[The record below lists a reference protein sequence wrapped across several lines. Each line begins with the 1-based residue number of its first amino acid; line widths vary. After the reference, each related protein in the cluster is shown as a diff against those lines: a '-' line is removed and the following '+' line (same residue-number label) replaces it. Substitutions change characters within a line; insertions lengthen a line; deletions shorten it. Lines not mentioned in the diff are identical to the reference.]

1 MINFLF
7 SDWVYDVVI
16 MVYIMTVLGVVVI
29 ILSENRNP
37 LKSIAWIFVLIF
49 LPIAGLIFYL
59 FFGRDFRKMR
69 LISRKSFK
77 RLNSFKPEEI
87 APGVSQYKEAKPNNL
102 AKLNKKLCQ
111 SRVYQGNKVEVLTT
125 GESFF
130 RSMLEAIKGAKSFIH
145 IQFYIIDRD
154 DIGNE
159 LINLLIDKVKEGVV
173 VRIIYD
179 DVGSWGLKRKDIKF
193 LRDNGISVFPFLEVK
208 FRALADKINYRNHR
222 KIVIIDGAL
231 GYIGGMN
238 VADRYINGIEW
249 GIWRDTQLKV
259 EGPAVHA
266 LQTSFSVDW
275 YFCTK
280 RLLKDA
286 MYYPKI
292 LAQGDV
298 AMQIVTSGPVGEWR
312 KIMLAIFSVINSA
325 KRYVY
330 IQTPYFLPPQ
340 SFLLA
345 IQTAALSNVDVR
357 LMLPARSDSKIV
369 HIGSCSFIEDILKA
383 GVKVYHYT
391 PGFLHSKMVVVDDK
405 VCTIGS
411 ANMDFRSFEH
421 NFESNAFIYN
431 RDVAVHTRRIFLE
444 DQRKCRRLSL
454 RNWRNRPISQKALES
469 IVRLFSPLL

>member
-1 MINFLF
+1 ML
-7 SDWVYDVVI
+7 
-16 MVYIMTVLGVVVI
+16 YIMTVSGVVMI
-29 ILSENRNP
+29 ILFENRNP

-49 LPIAGLIFYL
+49 LPVAGLIFYL

-69 LISRKSFK
+69 LISRKSLK
-77 RLNSFKPEEI
+77 RLNSFSSDEMTTGGLPQSEPKPDN
-87 APGVSQYKEAKPNNL
+87 VV
-102 AKLNKKLCQ
+102 KLNKKLGL
-111 SRVYQGNKVEVLTT
+111 SRVFQGNKVEVLTT
-125 GESFF
+125 GGSFF
-130 RSMLEAIKGAKSFIH
+130 KSMIDAIKEAKSFIH
-145 IQFYIIDRD
+145 LQFYIIDRD

-159 LINLLIDKVKEGVV
+159 IINLLIDKVKEGVA
-173 VRIIYD
+173 VRVIYD

-193 LRDNGISVFPFLEVK
+193 LRDNGITALPFLEVK

-222 KIVIIDGAL
+222 KIVIVDGVL

-238 VADRYINGIEW
+238 VADRYVEGLKW

-266 LQTSFSVDW
+266 LQTAFSIDW

-280 RLLKDA
+280 RLLKDPI
-286 MYYPKI
+286 YYPKVSV
-292 LAQGDV
+292 QGDV

-312 KIMLAIFSVINSA
+312 NIMLAIFSVINSA
-325 KRYVY
+325 KKYVY

-357 LMLPARSDSKIV
+357 LMLPVRSDSKIV

-383 GVKVYHYT
+383 GVKVYLYT
-391 PGFLHSKMVVVDDK
+391 PGFLHSKMVVADDK

-431 RDVAVHTRRIFLE
+431 KDIAIHTRRIFLE
-444 DQRKCRRLSL
+444 DQRKCRRLTL
-454 RNWRNRPISQKALES
+454 RKWRNRPFSQKALES
-469 IVRLFSPLL
+469 VVRLFSPLL

>member
-1 MINFLF
+1 MINLIF
-7 SDWVYDVVI
+7 SDWIYSVVI
-16 MVYIMTVLGVVVI
+16 MLYIMTVSGVVMI
-29 ILSENRNP
+29 ILFENRNP

-49 LPIAGLIFYL
+49 LPVAGLIFYL

-69 LISRKSFK
+69 LISRKSLK
-77 RLNSFKPEEI
+77 RLNSFSSDEMTTGGLPQSEPKPDN
-87 APGVSQYKEAKPNNL
+87 VV
-102 AKLNKKLCQ
+102 KLNKKLGL
-111 SRVYQGNKVEVLTT
+111 SRVFQGNKVEVLTT
-125 GESFF
+125 GGSFF
-130 RSMLEAIKGAKSFIH
+130 KSMIDAIKEAKSFIH
-145 IQFYIIDRD
+145 LQFYIIDRD

-159 LINLLIDKVKEGVV
+159 IINLLIDKVKEGVA
-173 VRIIYD
+173 VRVIYD

-193 LRDNGISVFPFLEVK
+193 LRDNGITALPFLEVK

-222 KIVIIDGAL
+222 KIVIVDGVL

-238 VADRYINGIEW
+238 VADRYVEGLKW

-266 LQTSFSVDW
+266 LQTAFSIDW

-280 RLLKDA
+280 RLLKDPI
-286 MYYPKI
+286 YYPKVSV
-292 LAQGDV
+292 QGDV

-312 KIMLAIFSVINSA
+312 NIMLAIFSVINSA
-325 KRYVY
+325 KKYVY

-357 LMLPARSDSKIV
+357 LMLPVRSDSKIV

-383 GVKVYHYT
+383 GVKVYLYT
-391 PGFLHSKMVVVDDK
+391 PGFLHSKMVVADDK

-431 RDVAVHTRRIFLE
+431 KDIAIHTRRIFLE
-444 DQRKCRRLSL
+444 DQRKCRRLTL
-454 RNWRNRPISQKALES
+454 RKWRNRPFSQKALES
-469 IVRLFSPLL
+469 VVRLFSPLL

>member
-1 MINFLF
+1 ML
-7 SDWVYDVVI
+7 
-16 MVYIMTVLGVVVI
+16 YIMTVMGVVMI
-29 ILSENRNP
+29 ILFENRNP

-49 LPIAGLIFYL
+49 LPVAGLVFYL

-69 LISRKSFK
+69 LISRKSLK
-77 RLNSFKPEEI
+77 RLNSFNSDEMTTGGIPPSEPKPDN
-87 APGVSQYKEAKPNNL
+87 VV
-102 AKLNKKLCQ
+102 KLNKKLGL
-111 SRVYQGNKVEVLTT
+111 SRVFQGNKVEVLTT
-125 GESFF
+125 GEAFF
-130 RSMLEAIKGAKSFIH
+130 KSMFDAIKEAKSFIH
-145 IQFYIIDRD
+145 LQFYIIDRGG
-154 DIGNE
+154 IGDE
-159 LINLLIDKVKEGVV
+159 LINLLIEKVKEGVT
-173 VRIIYD
+173 VRVIYD
-179 DVGSWGLKRKDIKF
+179 DVGSWDLKRKDIKF
-193 LRDNGISVFPFLEVK
+193 LRDNGITALPFLEVK

-222 KIVIIDGAL
+222 KIVIVDGVL

-238 VADRYINGIEW
+238 VADRYVEGLKW

-266 LQTSFSVDW
+266 LQTAFSIDW

-280 RLLKDA
+280 RLLKDPI
-286 MYYPKI
+286 YYPRVP
-292 LAQGDV
+292 AQGDV

-312 KIMLAIFSVINSA
+312 NIMLAIFSVINSA
-325 KRYVY
+325 KKYVY

-383 GVKVYHYT
+383 GVKVYLYT
-391 PGFLHSKMVVVDDK
+391 PGFLHSKMVVADDK

-431 RDVAVHTRRIFLE
+431 KDIAIQTRRIFLE
-444 DQRKCRRLSL
+444 DQRKCRRLTL
-454 RNWRNRPISQKALES
+454 RKWRNRPFSQKALES
-469 IVRLFSPLL
+469 VVRLFSPLL